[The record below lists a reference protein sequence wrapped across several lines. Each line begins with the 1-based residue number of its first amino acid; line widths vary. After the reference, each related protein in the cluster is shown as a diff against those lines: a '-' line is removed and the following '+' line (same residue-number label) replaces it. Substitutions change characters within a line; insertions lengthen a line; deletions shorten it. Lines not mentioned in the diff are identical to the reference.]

1 MQIDMHCHSY
11 YSRDGISSPE
21 ALLRQAKK
29 RGLDGIALTDHN
41 NTRGWQRAEKAAD
54 ELGLLLIKGEEI
66 KIKEN
71 NETIGEILAYFI
83 NREINPKGKKIEQ
96 IIKEIK
102 DQGGIA
108 IIAHPHHWK
117 KPFKKL
123 EECKNLVDGVEVFNS
138 RSQSKLG
145 NELSL
150 NFAKQNNLP
159 MTAGSDGHTTCEIG
173 RSYVEVEAQTLDEFR
188 KAILEKRIKIS
199 GKQTTFLIQILSPLA
214 KTIHF
219 FNEPK

>member
-1 MQIDMHCHSY
+1 MHCHSY

-29 RGLDGIALTDHN
+29 RGLNGIALTDHN
-41 NTRGWQRAEKAAD
+41 NTRGWQRAEKAAI

-83 NREINPKGKKIEQ
+83 NQEINPKGKTIGQ

-123 EECKNLVDGVEVFNS
+123 EEYKNLVDGVEVFNS
-138 RSQSKLG
+138 RSQSKKG

-150 NFAKQNNLP
+150 EFAKINNLP
-159 MTAGSDGHTTCEIG
+159 IIAGSDAHTTCEIG
-173 RSYVEVEAQTLDEFR
+173 RSYVEVETQTLDEFR
-188 KAILEKRIKIS
+188 KAILEKRIEIF
-199 GKQTTFLIQILSPLA
+199 GKQTPFIIQALSPLA

-219 FNEPK
+219 FREPK

>member
-1 MQIDMHCHSY
+1 MRIDMHCHSY
-11 YSRDGISSPE
+11 YSHDGISSPE
-21 ALLRQAKK
+21 SLLRQAKK

-41 NTRGWQRAEKAAD
+41 NIRGWQRAEKEANK
-54 ELGLLLIKGEEI
+54 LGLLLIKGEEI
-66 KIKEN
+66 KVKEN

-83 NREINPKGKKIEQ
+83 NQEINPKGKTTDQ

-102 DQGGIA
+102 NQGGIA

-123 EECKNLVDGVEVFNS
+123 EEYKNLVDGVEVFNS
-138 RSQSKLG
+138 RSQSKEG

-150 NFAKQNNLP
+150 KFAGQNNLP
-159 MTAGSDGHTTCEIG
+159 MTAGSDGHTTFEIG
-173 RSYVEVEAQTLDEFR
+173 RAYVTAETQTLDEFK
-188 KAILEKRIKIS
+188 KAILEKRIKIFR
-199 GKQTTFLIQILSPLA
+199 KQTPFLIQIFSPIA